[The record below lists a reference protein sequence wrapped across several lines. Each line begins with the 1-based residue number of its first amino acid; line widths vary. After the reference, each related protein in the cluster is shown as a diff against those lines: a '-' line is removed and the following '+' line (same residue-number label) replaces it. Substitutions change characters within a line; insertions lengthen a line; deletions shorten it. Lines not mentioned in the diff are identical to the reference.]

1 MHSHHL
7 GFLHWSKESVGLDE
21 QQFITK
27 SFVISPTRGGG
38 GGEGPLVITYF
49 CVDKL
54 SESQISVVGE
64 R

>member
-7 GFLHWSKESVGLDE
+7 DFLHWSKESVGLDE

-27 SFVISPTRGGG
+27 SFVISLTR